1 VSLSDSTPEPA
12 ADPSFDPVVVRAV
25 LHHMNDDH
33 TDDNLLIAQAFGNRS
48 AVSCRMVHVDGLAGY
63 WMVVGFSGGET
74 PLRVAWTAP
83 ISQRAEI
90 RREIVVLYERAC
102 AELGVTPRPHD

>member
-1 VSLSDSTPEPA
+1 MSLSDSTPEPA
-12 ADPSFDPVVVRAV
+12 TDPSFDPAVVGAV
-25 LHHMNDDH
+25 LNHMNDDH
-33 TDDNLLIAQAFGNRS
+33 TDDNLLIAQAFGDRS
-48 AVSCRMVHVDGLAGY
+48 AVSCRMVNVDGLAGY

-74 PLRVAWTAP
+74 PLRIAWAAP

-90 RREIVVLYERAC
+90 RREIVMLYERAC